1 VTHASTQDP
10 ATRPPAQSD
19 HPSTEPVI
27 RLAGVTKTYGSGDVA
42 VHAVRGIDLEVGADE
57 FVVVLGPSGSG
68 KTTLLNLIGGIE
80 TPTAGRLTVAG
91 VDLTGVDE
99 AGLTAFRRDK
109 VGFVFQF
116 FNLVPTLTAG
126 ENVELIGEL
135 TGRSPADSLAALGAV
150 GLGDKP
156 DRFPGALSGGE
167 QQRVAIA
174 RAVVKEPPILLT
186 DEPTGSLDL
195 DTGRQVLSLLRAAG
209 RDHGRTIVLVTHNQA
224 IAGMADRVVRM
235 RSGRIV
241 EDVRNAAPIAPEAV
255 TW

>member
-1 VTHASTQDP
+1 VTYASTSDP
-10 ATRPPAQSD
+10 AAAPAQIL
-19 HPSTEPVI
+19 PEPVI
-27 RLAGVTKTYGSGDVA
+27 RLQGVTKTYGSGEVA
-42 VHAVRGIDLEVGADE
+42 VHALRGIDLEIGPDE

-80 TPTAGRLTVAG
+80 TPTSGRLTING

-99 AGLTAFRRDK
+99 AALTAFRRDS
-109 VGFVFQF
+109 VGFIFQF
-116 FNLVPTLTAG
+116 FNLVPTLTAA
-126 ENVELIGEL
+126 ENVELVGEL
-135 TGRSPADSLAALGAV
+135 IGRPSADSVAALGAV
-150 GLGDKP
+150 GLADKP

-174 RAVVKEPPILLT
+174 RAVVKEPPILLA

-195 DTGRQVLSLLRAAG
+195 DTGRQVLGLLRKVG

-235 RSGRIV
+235 RSGQIV
-241 EDVRNAAPIAPEAV
+241 EDQRNTAPTAPEAV